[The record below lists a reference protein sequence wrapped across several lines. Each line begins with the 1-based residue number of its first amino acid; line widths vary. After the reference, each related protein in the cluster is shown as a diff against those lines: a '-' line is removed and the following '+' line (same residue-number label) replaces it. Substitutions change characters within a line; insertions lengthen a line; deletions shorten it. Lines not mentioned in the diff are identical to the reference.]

1 MSALDHILVI
11 MDLGQFN
18 GQRWIRGSTLI
29 CFFCAFCIGLVA
41 AQARPV
47 SSTAP
52 VEFRGYFKTAD
63 SLSFSLRIPE
73 RGQSFWIEPG
83 QWRNGVEIVEFD
95 PENRSLTVQV
105 NGEEFELPLVQASNR
120 SLPVLTS
127 YLAEVV
133 EGASDEMRRPPRPVR
148 LTAIHSPQSL
158 AERRERAQRIRAERG
173 LSPVDGSTVASV
185 RSSSTNGVS
194 PPETSTVSQTGG
206 SGAPDTLEL
215 QRGDERI
222 LLTAGA
228 SGVYRGHYVVRTPRQ
243 KSPE

>member
-1 MSALDHILVI
+1 MI
-11 MDLGQFN
+11 MDLYQFN

-73 RGQSFWIEPG
+73 RGQSFWIELG

-127 YLAEVV
+127 DLPKVV

-173 LSPVDGSTVASV
+173 LSPVGGSTVASV

-215 QRGDERI
+215 KRGDERI

>member
-1 MSALDHILVI
+1 

-29 CFFCAFCIGLVA
+29 CFFCALCIGLVA

-73 RGQSFWIEPG
+73 RGQSFWIELG
-83 QWRNGVEIVEFD
+83 QWRNGVEIVKFD

-105 NGEEFELPLVQASNR
+105 NGEEFELPLAQASNR

-127 YLAEVV
+127 YLPEGV
-133 EGASDEMRRPPRPVR
+133 EGASGEMRRPPRPVR
-148 LTAIHSPQSL
+148 LTDIDSPQSL
-158 AERRERAQRIRAERG
+158 TERRERTERIRTERSF
-173 LSPVDGSTVASV
+173 SPTGASAVASV

-194 PPETSTVSQTGG
+194 QPEASTVSQTGVN
-206 SGAPDTLEL
+206 AVPDTLEL
-215 QRGDERI
+215 QRGDEQI
-222 LLTAGA
+222 LLTGGG
-228 SGVYRGHYVVRTPRQ
+228 SGTYRGHYVVRMPRQ

>member
-1 MSALDHILVI
+1 MNLRKRSKRLRNPSS
-11 MDLGQFN
+11 Q
-18 GQRWIRGSTLI
+18 LI
-29 CFFCAFCIGLVA
+29 CLFCVLSFSPIT
-41 AQARPV
+41 AQANSA

-105 NGEEFELPLVQASNR
+105 NGEEFELPMIQASNR

-127 YLAEVV
+127 DLPKVV

-173 LSPVDGSTVASV
+173 LSPVGGSTVASV

-206 SGAPDTLEL
+206 SAAPDTLER